1 MYTTS
6 ICYLLL
12 EYTDV
17 QFIATVNTQP
27 YTEYTAMLSI
37 TKTIVNDG
45 YAKLSLS
52 FRTAFPS
59 LTYKADIARQKV
71 LDAFSV
77 YLV

>member
-12 EYTDV
+12 EYIDV
-17 QFIATVNTQP
+17 QFIAAVNTQP
-27 YTEYTAMLSI
+27 CTEYTAMLSI

-52 FRTAFPS
+52 FRTAFP